1 MVSKDDGRQVIWPVY
16 LDANVSRGD
25 GRRVAAEW
33 AVEDIDIHLIAKV
46 AEVLELHPTLE
57 EEARYPGELEV
68 RGRVLVDHVQP
79 KSKTIRI
86 IAKRIKSG
94 NY

>member
-16 LDANVSRGD
+16 LDASVSRGD
-25 GRRVAAEW
+25 GRRVPSEW
-33 AVEDIDIHLIAKV
+33 AIEEIDVHMIAKV
-46 AEVLELHPTLE
+46 AEALELHPSIE
-57 EEARYPGELEV
+57 EDARYPGELEA